1 MHVEEERAVRL
12 SHLRNLNSITMDGL
26 IIEHTLT
33 TTTSIPRLSTYF
45 LNSELKF
52 YSDNCICRSPLQL
65 TPS

>member
-33 TTTSIPRLSTYF
+33 YYVNSPSQHYF